1 MNLLEQQR
9 MRDRRAY
16 EEGIKFLLQ
25 FDGLTESI
33 LESYFQP
40 DSQARALTIGGIY
53 EKMLLSATNVGRNI
67 NTVKKHLGHAWG
79 NSVQQ
84 EEWLLTKSKVCAFMP
99 KKIIETYGDN
109 PANWHMVWHT
119 IRPNTA
125 IPPRTVMRFCQT
137 VISAASFIAQFHSAD
152 DFYDWIEF
160 FDRDVRAR
168 AALPMLIEN
177 EVVGYGFALACD
189 FIKDLGYANFPKPD
203 LHLEDICKGLGLCSQ
218 QANMFQ
224 VYKAIIRAAG
234 NAEVTPY
241 AFDRVFYLIG
251 SGNLF
256 NHVQLRAKLESMVN
270 RKKIFIEKGRNILQN
285 ENLLL

>member
-16 EEGIKFLLQ
+16 EEGIQFLLQ
-25 FDGLTESI
+25 FDGLTAPI

-40 DSQARALTIGGIY
+40 DSQARALTIDGIY

-79 NSVQQ
+79 NSAQK
-84 EEWLLTKSKVCAFMP
+84 EEWLRTKSKVSAFNP
-99 KKIIETYGDN
+99 QKIIEIYGDN
-109 PANWHMVWHT
+109 PANWIEIWQT
-119 IRPNTA
+119 IKPDA
-125 IPPRTVMRFCQT
+125 ALPPRTVMRFCQT
-137 VISAASFIAQFHSAD
+137 VISAASFMAQFQSAA

-160 FDRDVRAR
+160 FDQDARAR

-189 FIKDLGYANFPKPD
+189 FVKDLGYANFPKPD

-218 QANMFQ
+218 QSNMYQ
-224 VYKAIIRAAG
+224 VYKTIIRAAG

-241 AFDRVFYLIG
+241 TFDRVFYLIG

-256 NHVQLRAKLESMVN
+256 NHTELGTNLETMVN
-270 RKKIFIEKGRNILQN
+270 RKKIFIERVRNILQS
-285 ENLLL
+285 ENLL